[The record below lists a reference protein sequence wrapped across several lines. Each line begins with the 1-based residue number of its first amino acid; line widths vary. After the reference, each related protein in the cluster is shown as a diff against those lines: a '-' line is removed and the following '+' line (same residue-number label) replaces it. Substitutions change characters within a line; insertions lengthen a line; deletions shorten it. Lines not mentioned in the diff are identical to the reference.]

1 MAVTIVVDCQTSF
14 SLIVTC
20 YMHYDYGATETKR
33 INLINPCEWTS
44 SASLFMA
51 SMFLYRTKLKMLFA
65 TESPFPISLNICCIV
80 EDIHWKQTSA
90 DVNISFKTIALN
102 KYLRAVS
109 NMEIYIP
116 HSAQWTMNRW
126 YRKHGN
132 FVYSFAH
139 NLFQIFSPFS
149 LFCLHHR
156 FVSL

>member
-1 MAVTIVVDCQTSF
+1 MVENHENCQLKLMFNGRNNF
-14 SLIVTC
+14 SWLSNIIFADSN
-20 YMHYDYGATETKR
+20 MLHALWLRRNRNKENQPNKS
-33 INLINPCEWTS
+33 LWTDFIR
-44 SASLFMA
+44 LPFFMA

-116 HSAQWTMNRW
+116 NSAQWWIDDIENMET
-126 YRKHGN
+126 
-132 FVYSFAH
+132 
-139 NLFQIFSPFS
+139 LFIA
-149 LFCLHHR
+149 
-156 FVSL
+156 